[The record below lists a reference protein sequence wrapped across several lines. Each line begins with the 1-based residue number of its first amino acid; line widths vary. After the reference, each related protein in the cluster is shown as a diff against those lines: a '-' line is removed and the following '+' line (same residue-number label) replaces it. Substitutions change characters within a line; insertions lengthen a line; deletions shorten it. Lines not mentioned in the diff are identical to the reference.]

1 MLKNKIFNE
10 DCMLTL
16 DRMVKNGVKIDG
28 VITSPFYNTNREKKP
43 LKEINGGYFNL
54 NYRRRYDVYDDMM
67 TEEEY
72 INFTLNLFNKLDKV
86 LIKNGCILYNMSYGT
101 ESVDLM
107 YKTIYNIIDKT
118 AFTVVDTISWKKK
131 NALPNSVSPNRL
143 TRICEFIFVIVRKSE
158 IKTFNA
164 NKEISSI
171 RSNGQKMYKNYYN
184 YIEARNND
192 GSCDLNKATFSSE
205 LVEKLINIYFKENS
219 LIYDCFMG
227 TGTTAIGCIKSNCYY
242 IGSEI
247 SKNQVN
253 YALNRIKEVL
263 ENDEI

>member
-1 MLKNKIFNE
+1 MKNKIFNE
-10 DCMLTL
+10 DCMVTL
-16 DRMVKNGVKIDG
+16 DRMVENGVMIDG

-43 LKEINGGYFNL
+43 LKEIQGNYFHL
-54 NYRRRYDVYDDMM
+54 NYRRRYDEFNDML
-67 TEEEY
+67 TEKEY
-72 INFTLNLFNKLDKV
+72 IDFTVKLFNKIDNV
-86 LIKNGCILYNMSYGT
+86 LIENGCILYNMSYGT
-101 ESVDLM
+101 ENIDLM

-131 NALPNSVSPNRL
+131 NALPNSVSHNRL

-158 IKTFNA
+158 VKTFNA

-192 GSCDLNKATFSSE
+192 GSCDLNKATYSSE

-227 TGTTAIGCIKSNCYY
+227 TGTTAIGCIKCNCNY

-247 SKNQVN
+247 SKRQVD
-253 YALNRIKEVL
+253 YSLKRIKEVL